1 MNTSLHVTN
10 LTKSFD
16 RKTIFKDISF
26 SLETGDSLAITG
38 KNGTGKSTL
47 VKILSSTLSP
57 SSGKVE
63 LHLDE
68 STVSQNDFN
77 RYIGVVSPYVN
88 FYDEFTALETLTLCT
103 RIRGI
108 GKEAIEPALKKVGLY
123 ERRNDEIRIF
133 SSGMKQRLKFAF
145 AILHNPV
152 ILFLDESTSNLDKE
166 GIEAAER
173 IINEY
178 REKGIV
184 VVATN
189 SEVEKGYC
197 ERELNLDEMESPQRF
212 KDTKEC

>member
-1 MNTSLHVTN
+1 VKASLHVTN

-16 RKTIFKDISF
+16 RKVIFKDISF

-47 VKILSSTLSP
+47 VKILSLTLSQ

-63 LHLDE
+63 MHLNG
-68 STVSQNDFN
+68 TAVSQNDFN
-77 RYIGVVSPYVN
+77 KNIGVVSPYVN
-88 FYDEFTALETLTLCT
+88 FYDEFTALETLSLCA
-103 RIRGI
+103 RIRGM
-108 GKEAIEPALKKVGLY
+108 GKETIEPTLKKVGLF

-145 AILHNPV
+145 AILHEPA

-166 GIEAAER
+166 GIDAAER

-178 REKGIV
+178 KQNGIV

-189 SEVEKGYC
+189 SQVEKGYC
-197 ERELNLDEMESPQRF
+197 EKELNLDAR
-212 KDTKEC
+212 